1 MNLVEVT
8 QGDSPIILGQPHSGT
23 YVPDEIFSELNDI
36 GRQLLDTDWHI
47 PKLYEG
53 LVGNVTVVK
62 ANFNR
67 YFFRKFYFVFQ
78 RLKNEYIF

>member
-47 PKLYEG
+47 QSSTR
-53 LVGNVTVVK
+53 VW
-62 ANFNR
+62 
-67 YFFRKFYFVFQ
+67 
-78 RLKNEYIF
+78 